1 VLKWGNMKVG
11 YTEFSFAYAFTENLI
26 RSRAFA
32 PTGAP
37 VFPNLVQEA
46 QLGFDVRIDL
56 PAAPV
61 FFQYKLPELMTRNS
75 AFEIV
80 GGQCPRLTT
89 DFFRITLMRRDWSDQ
104 HKHLIAWE
112 GRYPGLVFYA
122 TPCLPTCAAFN
133 QAYVSCGVA
142 QNATLFSPAEIG
154 PLPDDKVHTI
164 AYRPGLPVGYFC
176 SEPKLIS
183 AQNIDGLAGRIAES
197 FREKRFHD
205 LRQTATE
212 VREAVLEAAAPASR
226 KQPEKWRRGCA
237 SGYGRGRSGAD
248 QRGREISTR
257 TCSVRIDGALRFAS
271 ASKAARRAVSGSAP
285 PSIWPSIHDWSSPA
299 VRAMERIS
307 AFASARVCAAG
318 GAGVVVVSVI
328 YVSMRMWAP
337 GSAGV
342 GTREISWGVQRTAVS
357 TARRTK
363 RSHTGRQNRCTTT
376 LCCSCSTRRR
386 NSMSPVRMEE

>member
-1 VLKWGNMKVG
+1 VARVDPGVERLAHLPGAERGVVL
-11 YTEFSFAYAFTENLI
+11 ALANLDADLF
-26 RSRAFA
+26 RA
-32 PTGAP
+32 
-37 VFPNLVQEA
+37 
-46 QLGFDVRIDL
+46 DRRR
-56 PAAPV
+56 AA
-61 FFQYKLPELMTRNS
+61 
-75 AFEIV
+75 
-80 GGQCPRLTT
+80 
-89 DFFRITLMRRDWSDQ
+89 
-104 HKHLIAWE
+104 
-112 GRYPGLVFYA
+112 
-122 TPCLPTCAAFN
+122 
-133 QAYVSCGVA
+133 
-142 QNATLFSPAEIG
+142 
-154 PLPDDKVHTI
+154 
-164 AYRPGLPVGYFC
+164 
-176 SEPKLIS
+176 
-183 AQNIDGLAGRIAES
+183 
-197 FREKRFHD
+197 
-205 LRQTATE
+205 
-212 VREAVLEAAAPASR
+212 
-226 KQPEKWRRGCA
+226 
-237 SGYGRGRSGAD
+237 
-248 QRGREISTR
+248 
-257 TCSVRIDGALRFAS
+257 FAS

>member
-1 VLKWGNMKVG
+1 
-11 YTEFSFAYAFTENLI
+11 
-26 RSRAFA
+26 
-32 PTGAP
+32 
-37 VFPNLVQEA
+37 
-46 QLGFDVRIDL
+46 LGFDVRIDL

-122 TPCLPTCAAFN
+122 TPCLPTCAAFK
-133 QAYVSCGVA
+133 AYVSCGVA

-257 TCSVRIDGALRFAS
+257 TCSVRIDGALRSPAPRRRRGGRCRDRRLRLS
-271 ASKAARRAVSGSAP
+271 GRRSTTGQARRCGRWSGSQRSRRRGSARRAGPGWWSFRSSMYPCECGRRDRRASAP
-285 PSIWPSIHDWSSPA
+285 GKSRGAS
-299 VRAMERIS
+299 
-307 AFASARVCAAG
+307 SARRSARRGAQSAPTPGGRTDAQPRCVAAAQPG
-318 GAGVVVVSVI
+318 G
-328 YVSMRMWAP
+328 
-337 GSAGV
+337 
-342 GTREISWGVQRTAVS
+342 GTR
-357 TARRTK
+357 
-363 RSHTGRQNRCTTT
+363 
-376 LCCSCSTRRR
+376 
-386 NSMSPVRMEE
+386 

>member
-1 VLKWGNMKVG
+1 MKVG

-80 GGQCPRLTT
+80 GGQCPHLTT
-89 DFFRITLMRRDWSDQ
+89 DFFRIALMRRDLSDQ
-104 HKHLIAWE
+104 HKHLIEWE

-133 QAYVSCGVA
+133 HAYVSCGVA
-142 QNATLFSPAEIG
+142 QNAMLFSPAEIG

-164 AYRPGLPVGYFC
+164 AYRPGLSVGYFC
-176 SEPKLIS
+176 SEPKPVS

-197 FREKRFHD
+197 FREKRFQD
-205 LRQTATE
+205 LRRTASE
-212 VREAVLEAAAPASR
+212 VRDAVLEAAAPASR
-226 KQPEKWRRGCA
+226 NAAGEMAARVRQRIRLPTEDGATRA
-237 SGYGRGRSGAD
+237 SEDAEIVVGVLVA
-248 QRGREISTR
+248 REI
-257 TCSVRIDGALRFAS
+257 
-271 ASKAARRAVSGSAP
+271 
-285 PSIWPSIHDWSSPA
+285 
-299 VRAMERIS
+299 
-307 AFASARVCAAG
+307 ARVDLG
-318 GAGVVVVSVI
+318 IDLVI
-328 YVSMRMWAP
+328 AQP
-337 GSAGV
+337 
-342 GTREISWGVQRTAVS
+342 
-357 TARRTK
+357 K
-363 RSHTGRQNRCTTT
+363 D
-376 LCCSCSTRRR
+376 
-386 NSMSPVRMEE
+386 SP